1 MRTQKHTACMM
12 SHRTGA
18 CLLFHACLS
27 VTLIQVYMMKAIFLT
42 SRGPRASSQFSLCA
56 CDVFRWSKAKPEGD
70 PLLARLPLV
79 VCEAAH
85 HEGNGQKQKKAATPE
100 RKQYMVLLNAN
111 VDIFCFWNHV
121 FLQERPNAVKM
132 RQNAICS
139 DGTLCS
145 RIDDFFCFWMFLF
158 FPCPLTLCHSH
169 LCLLSIYC
177 RSVWPST

>member
-1 MRTQKHTACMM
+1 M
-12 SHRTGA
+12 
-18 CLLFHACLS
+18 
-27 VTLIQVYMMKAIFLT
+27 
-42 SRGPRASSQFSLCA
+42 SSQFSLCA

-85 HEGNGQKQKKAATPE
+85 HEGNGQKQEKAATPE

-111 VDIFCFWNHV
+111 VDIFCFWNNV

-139 DGTLCS
+139 DETLCS
-145 RIDDFFCFWMFLF
+145 RIDDFFVFVCFCF
-158 FPCPLTLCHSH
+158 FHVL
-169 LCLLSIYC
+169 
-177 RSVWPST
+177 